1 MIISLPY
8 SSMAGPSI
16 GITSSGTPS
25 NIGCLRD
32 SPSRLSSGWAV
43 RQKNSTW
50 RHDRGALPG
59 RESARDFTF
68 ASQFASIGH
77 LRSLTRVEFCT
88 GRPISLEWGFILYV
102 WTNYNIRE
110 RYLRDGLCRN
120 GRFERTKEILD
131 KAMNS
136 CKPEGKRTELRWW
149 WSFDDND
156 ISVTGD
162 Y

>member
-1 MIISLPY
+1 M
-8 SSMAGPSI
+8 
-16 GITSSGTPS
+16 
-25 NIGCLRD
+25 
-32 SPSRLSSGWAV
+32 
-43 RQKNSTW
+43 
-50 RHDRGALPG
+50 
-59 RESARDFTF
+59 
-68 ASQFASIGH
+68 
-77 LRSLTRVEFCT
+77 EFCT

-102 WTNYNIRE
+102 WTKYNIRE

-120 GRFERTKEILD
+120 GRFERAKEILD

-136 CKPEGKRTELRWW
+136 CMPEGKRTELRWW